1 MARLVILT
9 EGMTGRA
16 LELGA
21 NRVTIGRDEDN
32 TFQIFQSSIS
42 TRHCEVYLCGK
53 DYVVKDLGSTNG
65 TYIAG
70 AKITEGV
77 LKPGQHLR
85 LGDVELKL
93 ETDATTGTPAKQAGF
108 KVRISRGVANKILWA
123 GAGVAAFILIA
134 FVAMWLIS
142 YLQKMPGEIGWWKLD
157 DGSGNVAKDS
167 SRLNGNNGKLV
178 NGPEWVKGRRGGA
191 LKFSG
196 NQYVSLGNIFQ
207 GSYKEIS
214 IACWIKHPRSSWQDV
229 VERSIWD
236 NPDGIALDMDY
247 NGTSVSF
254 GHYGTVNFVQSHAN
268 VQDDRWH
275 YVVGTMHQSGSRYI
289 YCIYVDGKLDNTAI
303 GSAGIEATS
312 NGWSI
317 GARYDGNW
325 SYQGLIDDVRI
336 FDRALTSHEVQKL
349 YNQ

>member
-32 TFQIFQSSIS
+32 TFQIFQNSIS
-42 TRHCEVYLCGK
+42 SRHCEVYLCGR

-93 ETDATTGTPAKQAGF
+93 ETDATVGTPAKQTGS
-108 KVRISRGVANKILWA
+108 KVRISGGTVKKILWVG
-123 GAGVAAFILIA
+123 GAVLAFLLLA
-134 FVAMWLIS
+134 FAVVELF
-142 YLQKMPGEIGWWKLD
+142 YLLRNPPGQIGWWKFD
-157 DGSGNVAKDS
+157 DRHGTVAKDS
-167 SRLNGNNGKLV
+167 SHFNGNNGRLV
-178 NGPEWVKGRRGGA
+178 NGPEWVEGKRGGA
-191 LKFSG
+191 LKFNG
-196 NQYVSLGNIFQ
+196 NQYVSLGKIFQ

-214 IACWIKHPRSSWQDV
+214 IACWIKYRGSGWQVIVARSV
-229 VERSIWD
+229 WD
-236 NPDGIALDMDY
+236 NPDGIGLYTD
-247 NGTSVSF
+247 GGSVTF
-254 GHYGTVNFVQSHAN
+254 GHYPENVRSNAN
-268 VQDDRWH
+268 VQDNRWH
-275 YVVGTMHQSGSRYI
+275 HVVGTIRQSGSDYV
-289 YCIYVDGKLDNTAI
+289 YSIYVDGKLDNTLTNSMGLA
-303 GSAGIEATS
+303 ATS
-312 NGWSI
+312 NGWDI
-317 GARYDGNW
+317 GERYDGIQ
-325 SYQGLIDDVRI
+325 SYRGLIDDVRI
-336 FDRALTSHEVQKL
+336 FDRALTPAEVRKL